1 DLVIRELSPHDRIR
15 YSLACRETRDY
26 VASFNERAFHVAR
39 ILRRYF
45 PDASVLSKF
54 RYLQYYL
61 DILIS
66 GSTAL
71 QFLERT
77 TYNNTDLDLYMNYEA
92 VPQFKRFLE
101 TTAGYVWTPRCPHE
115 TSAYRNL
122 YEAYATVSPHI
133 PYEARGIVKVFNFL
147 CEGETVQV
155 IATKNGPMDA
165 ILGFHS
171 TCVMNVITFSHAYSL
186 FPYTTFHSNAN
197 VRISRRFTSAPAILT
212 YKAAIEKY
220 ERRGWQS
227 AYIPSSDVYLRL
239 CSEFRTGLRYVGDS
253 SSWTVAL
260 EGIAGDVLGTTGL
273 GLEPRLMGREMD
285 PVRCNS
291 WFQKV
296 DGRKFS
302 VFNDNS
308 RPYGFDKNFT
318 FKYTLSLAR
327 LAMQDGLFDMNDR
340 YR

>member
-1 DLVIRELSPHDRIR
+1 DLVIRELSPRDRLR
-15 YSLACRETRDY
+15 YSLACRETCDY
-26 VASFNERAFHVAR
+26 VTSFNERAFRVAHV
-39 ILRRYF
+39 LRRYF
-45 PDASVLSKF
+45 PDASLLSKF

-61 DILIS
+61 DVVIS

-77 TYNNTDLDLYMNYEA
+77 TFKNADLDLYMNYEA

-101 TTAGYVWTPRCPHE
+101 AAGYVWTPRCPHE
-115 TSAYRNL
+115 MTAYCNL
-122 YEAYATVSPHI
+122 YEVYATVPPHI

-147 CEGETVQV
+147 REGETVQV

-197 VRISRRFTSAPAILT
+197 VRIARRFSSAPAIMT

-220 ERRGWQS
+220 EQRGWQS
-227 AYIPSSDVYLRL
+227 AFIPSSDVYLKL

-253 SSWTVAL
+253 LCWTVAL
-260 EGIAGDVLGTTGL
+260 EGIANDVLGTTGL
-273 GLEPRLMGREMD
+273 GLEPRFMGREMD
-285 PVRCNS
+285 PI
-291 WFQKV
+291 
-296 DGRKFS
+296 
-302 VFNDNS
+302 
-308 RPYGFDKNFT
+308 
-318 FKYTLSLAR
+318 
-327 LAMQDGLFDMNDR
+327 
-340 YR
+340 